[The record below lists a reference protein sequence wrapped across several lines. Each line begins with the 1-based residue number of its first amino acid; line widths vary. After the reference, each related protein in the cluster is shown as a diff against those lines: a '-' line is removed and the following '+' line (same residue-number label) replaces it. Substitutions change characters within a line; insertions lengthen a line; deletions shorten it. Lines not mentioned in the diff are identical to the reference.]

1 MTITLP
7 DVQNHLDKRGIEIDK
22 VGITNL
28 YYPLKIRDKANG
40 LQHIT
45 AKMDILVGLHSKQ
58 RGAHFSHLI
67 SALDRY
73 RTKTFGMGNFVRLLR
88 EVRKEQ
94 DAEGIPFDS
103 ACIKISFRYFIE
115 KTAPESKLRSLVGYN
130 CGFEIS
136 LNRLGYKC
144 VIVDVPVSTVCPC
157 SKEMSAEGAHNQRGM
172 VTIRI
177 KQKLADNRIIWI
189 EDLIKI
195 AEESASSDVY
205 TLLRRADEKRITERM
220 FSNPT
225 FVEDVVRNVV
235 TRLRGNLEH
244 IEYQVTCENSESIHP
259 HNAYAEVSGEC

>member
-1 MTITLP
+1 MTKTLP
-7 DVQNHLDKRGIEIDK
+7 DVQNHEDRRGIELDK

-45 AKMDILVGLHSKQ
+45 AKMDILVGLHSRQ

-67 SALDRY
+67 SALNKYKTR
-73 RTKTFGMGNFVRLLR
+73 TFGMDNFVRLLK
-88 EVRKEQ
+88 EVRKGQ
-94 DAEGIPFDS
+94 DGEGIPFDS
-103 ACIKISFRYFIE
+103 AYINIWFRYFIE
-115 KTAPESKLRSLVGYN
+115 KIAPESKLKSLIGYD

-136 LNRLGYKC
+136 LSKPGYKC
-144 VIVDVPVSTVCPC
+144 VIVNIPVSTVCPC
-157 SKEMSAEGAHNQRGM
+157 SKEMSTEGAHNQRGI
-172 VTIRI
+172 VTIKV
-177 KQKLADNRIIWI
+177 KQKLTDNRIIWI

-205 TLLRRADEKRITERM
+205 TLLRRVDEKCITEKM

-235 TRLRGNLEH
+235 VRLKESVKN
-244 IEYQVTCENSESIHP
+244 IEYLVKCENSESIHP
-259 HNAYAEVSGEC
+259 HNAYAEVAGKC